1 MYGSL
6 DYDPEVVGWLLYVL
20 KNNLKAERCESSLS
34 EREGVVSCHKGQ
46 GYLDFQDRA
55 YSICPSLVLSSQRN
69 TLSGPARVPDE
80 LLASFL
86 VIRCSDR
93 ASCLEGYIG

>member
-46 GYLDFQDRA
+46 GYLDSKTELIPYVHHLSFHHVEKH
-55 YSICPSLVLSSQRN
+55 LVWTCQGS
-69 TLSGPARVPDE
+69 
-80 LLASFL
+80 
-86 VIRCSDR
+86 
-93 ASCLEGYIG
+93 